1 MNVVLTPEQFNKDKI
16 YFTDP
21 IENTVME
28 DSKFIKIL
36 YSNELITLNG
46 IFVDVKFKIFHKE
59 NYFKKIKYTFDT
71 SINKEML
78 NKIYNIENDIL
89 NHYNCNKRKKTI
101 IKDSLSS
108 GMMKIFPN
116 SDNNN
121 NNYNSNIFI
130 LKISGL
136 WENVT
141 EYGVT
146 YKIVIS

>member
-1 MNVVLTPEQFNKDKI
+1 MNIVLTPEQFNKDKI
-16 YFTDP
+16 YFTEP

-28 DSKFIKIL
+28 DSRFIKIL
-36 YSNELITLNG
+36 YSNELVTLNG
-46 IFVDVKFKIFHKE
+46 IFVDVKFKILHRE

-71 SINKEML
+71 GSNKEIL
-78 NKIYNIENDIL
+78 QQIYNMESNIL
-89 NHYNCNKRKKTI
+89 NHYNCNKNKKTI

-116 SDNNN
+116 PDTHIFT
-121 NNYNSNIFI
+121 SNIFI

-136 WENVT
+136 WENAT

-146 YKIVIS
+146 YKIAIS

>member
-1 MNVVLTPEQFNKDKI
+1 MNIVLTTEQFNKDKI

-21 IENTVME
+21 IENIVMD

-46 IFVDVKFKIFHKE
+46 IFIDVKLKILHRE
-59 NYFKKIKYTFDT
+59 NYFKKIRYLFDT
-71 SINKEML
+71 GYNKDIL
-78 NKIYNIENDIL
+78 QQIYNIEDNIL
-89 NHYNCNKRKKTI
+89 THYNSNKRKKTI

-108 GMMKIFPN
+108 GLMKIFPN
-116 SDNNN
+116 SENT
-121 NNYNSNIFI
+121 NYNSNIFI

-136 WENVT
+136 WENAT

-146 YKIVIS
+146 YKISIS

>member
-71 SINKEML
+71 GINKEML
-78 NKIYNIENDIL
+78 NKIYNIESDIL

-116 SDNNN
+116 SEN

>member
-1 MNVVLTPEQFNKDKI
+1 MNIVLSTEQCNKDNI

-21 IENTVME
+21 IENTVMD
-28 DSKFIKIL
+28 DSKFIKLL

-46 IFVDVKFKIFHKE
+46 IFIDIKLKILHRE

-71 SINKEML
+71 EINKEML
-78 NKIYNIENDIL
+78 QKMYNIEQNIL
-89 NHYNCNKRKKTI
+89 NHYNCNKRKKCI
-101 IKDSLSS
+101 IKDSISS

-116 SDNNN
+116 TENT
-121 NNYNSNIFI
+121 NYSSNTFI

-136 WENVT
+136 WENAN

-146 YKIVIS
+146 YKITVN